1 MHGFNGAG
9 GRVGAANVPSE
20 YRMVTLQNSPA
31 RADQTAAYA
40 LIDKYADTFPRQFD
54 PDADRIKSYY
64 LFSQSPGTGKTT
76 SAAALINEYLTCH
89 YIGSLQR
96 NKQPLERPAYFL
108 DVNAWQSL
116 YTEFNRPKVP
126 EDIAGPASR
135 KYYAQMKVAEY
146 APFAVLDDIGVRED
160 SEGFR
165 GDLHAL
171 INYRVTNGLPT
182 VYTSNIPMSELSA
195 VFDERLAD
203 RIRDMCVEISFAGTS
218 KRGIRR
224 NIEKTGA

>member
-1 MHGFNGAG
+1 MHGFDSAG

-31 RADQTAAYA
+31 RADQAAAYA
-40 LIDKYADTFPRQFD
+40 LIDKYAATFPRQFD
-54 PDADRIKSYY
+54 PEEDRIKSYY
-64 LFSQSPGTGKTT
+64 LFSRSPGTGKTT

-89 YIGSLQR
+89 YIGSVKRGL
-96 NKQPLERPAYFL
+96 KPLERPAYFL
-108 DVNAWQSL
+108 DVNTWQSL

-126 EDIAGPASR
+126 DDIAGPASR
-135 KYYAQMKVAEY
+135 LYYAQMQAAKY

-160 SEGFR
+160 TEGFR

-182 VYTSNIPMSELSA
+182 VYTSNIPISELSA